1 MKKLL
6 YSLSVLL
13 AFCACDNETPSPMPD
28 KQKTEQT
35 ASEKQ
40 NMQPNPNSPVVL
52 LGNRERLTL
61 KEIIAERRVPVSKE
75 DFEKYALGYGW
86 RRKVNPEQH
95 DYGNVCVTADGQ
107 VVYRGRNPRIGA
119 SNHYSFYLKEEMMR
133 AFTSGMLADG
143 RPVYY
148 YSDYAVSSYDASRNA
163 LLLDNGSLLEK
174 GLRKIII
181 LRLTADTMETLSPR
195 GSVIHDQKTGQ
206 SLLVYVWQTLE
217 RMPEEALQENLKKF
231 NVRKYF
237 YMDMEGGTAWGE

>member
-6 YSLSVLL
+6 YSLFVLL
-13 AFCACDNETPSPMPD
+13 AFCACDNDTPSPVPD

-40 NMQPNPNSPVVL
+40 DMQPNPNSPVVL

>member
-6 YSLSVLL
+6 HSLFVLL
-13 AFCACDNETPSPMPD
+13 AFCACDNDTPSPVPD

-40 NMQPNPNSPVVL
+40 DMQPNPNSPVVL

-95 DYGNVCVTADGQ
+95 DYGNVCVTADGR
-107 VVYRGRNPRIGA
+107 VVYRGKNPRIGA
-119 SNHYSFYLKEEMMR
+119 SNHYSFYLKNEMMR

-163 LLLDNGSLLEK
+163 LLLDSGSLVKKELW
-174 GLRKIII
+174 KIII
-181 LRLTADTMETLSPR
+181 LRLTANTMETLSPR

-206 SLLVYVWQTLE
+206 SLLVYEWQTLE
-217 RMPEEALQENLKKF
+217 RMPEEALQENLKEF
-231 NVRKYF
+231 SVDGGF
-237 YMDMEGGTAWGE
+237 YMEGGTSWGE

>member
-6 YSLSVLL
+6 YSLFVLI
-13 AFCACDNETPSPMPD
+13 AFCACDNDTPSPVPD

-40 NMQPNPNSPVVL
+40 DMQPNPNSPVVL

-75 DFEKYALGYGW
+75 DFEKYVLGYGW

-95 DYGNVCVTADGQ
+95 DYGNVCVTTDGR

-119 SNHYSFYLKEEMMR
+119 SNHYSFYLKNEMMR

-163 LLLDNGSLLEK
+163 LLLDSGSLVTKELW
-174 GLRKIII
+174 KIII
-181 LRLTADTMETLSPR
+181 LRLTANTMETLSPR

-206 SLLVYVWQTLE
+206 SLLVYEWQTLE

-231 NVRKYF
+231 NVDGGF
-237 YMDMEGGTAWGE
+237 YMEGGTYWGE

>member
-1 MKKLL
+1 MKRFL
-6 YSLSVLL
+6 YSLFVLL
-13 AFCACDNETPSPMPD
+13 AFCACDNDTPSPVPD

-40 NMQPNPNSPVVL
+40 NMLPNPNSPVVL

-86 RRKVNPEQH
+86 RRKVNSQQH
-95 DYGNVCVTADGQ
+95 DYGNVCVTADGR

-119 SNHYSFYLKEEMMR
+119 PNHYSFYIKDEMMR

-143 RPVYY
+143 RPVDY

-163 LLLDNGSLLEK
+163 LLLNNGSLVKKELW
-174 GLRKIII
+174 KIII
-181 LRLTADTMETLSPR
+181 LRLTANTMETLSPR

-206 SLLVYVWQTLE
+206 SLLVYEWQTLE
-217 RMPEEALQENLKKF
+217 RMSEEALQEDLKMF
-231 NVRKYF
+231 NVPGGSY
-237 YMDMEGGTAWGE
+237 MEGDTSWGE

>member
-6 YSLSVLL
+6 HSLFVLL
-13 AFCACDNETPSPMPD
+13 AFCACDNDTPSPVPD

-40 NMQPNPNSPVVL
+40 DMQPNPNSPVVL

-95 DYGNVCVTADGQ
+95 DYGNVCVTADGR
-107 VVYRGRNPRIGA
+107 VVYRGKNPRIGA
-119 SNHYSFYLKEEMMR
+119 SNHYSFYLKNEMMR

-163 LLLDNGSLLEK
+163 LLLDSGSLVNHYPAPNREHY
-174 GLRKIII
+174 GD
-181 LRLTADTMETLSPR
+181 AVS
-195 GSVIHDQKTGQ
+195 
-206 SLLVYVWQTLE
+206 
-217 RMPEEALQENLKKF
+217 
-231 NVRKYF
+231 
-237 YMDMEGGTAWGE
+237 